1 MIDFQL
7 QVAMK
12 KPEGL
17 TVEEIEPNHRTI
29 REAPVVD
36 RFSRPDNRI
45 SQRDKVTNGRT
56 RPKVLQV
63 LSRRAFH
70 DTIVEVLVLLFC
82 PIDLGVQFVKILLIK
97 LPRDGL
103 VDVHVYGIVPERLIL
118 CGVIKN
124 INIPGAGGDV
134 LSKSSEETVRS
145 EESYNVCPTPRG
157 SHVTISYA
165 PCNSWLAIG
174 PYGTMASIPEPPGP
188 PA

>member
-36 RFSRPDNRI
+36 RFSRADNRI

-82 PIDLGVQFVKILLIK
+82 PIDLGVQFIKILLIK

-124 INIPGAGGDV
+124 INIPG
-134 LSKSSEETVRS
+134 LEETCS
-145 EESYNVCPTPRG
+145 A
-157 SHVTISYA
+157 SHPKSQSVQRILTMFA
-165 PCNSWLAIG
+165 LLHEG
-174 PYGTMASIPEPPGP
+174 PM
-188 PA
+188 